1 MISFWAL
8 VAILLLIGS
17 AIFTKGA
24 IAGPPV
30 ITVPQPCRGGPMDND
45 VLLRMI
51 ALTENWDG
59 ESTGPSGERGPCQM
73 LLSTWKNY
81 SSEDMPYTAR
91 AWKNPEPQRVLRAHA
106 SWIRDQMEKA
116 DRGDTPYMFALFWK
130 AGYGRVM
137 NHRERRV
144 DIEYALRAANIY
156 IGLAK

>member
-1 MISFWAL
+1 MISYVLLGVLLAL
-8 VAILLLIGS
+8 IC
-17 AIFTKGA
+17 GA
-24 IAGPPV
+24 VFVETTFASPPV
-30 ITVPQPCRGGPMDND
+30 LWTPPRHSPMDND

-59 ESTGPSGERGPCQM
+59 ESTGAAGERGPCQM

-116 DRGDTPYMFALFWK
+116 NRGDTPYMFALFWK
-130 AGYGRVM
+130 GGYGRAM